1 MQKNKN
7 EVWAFFSSV
16 KLALFTFFIL
26 AITSIIGTVIPQGK
40 EMQFYVDGFGAGTAK
55 LFQLLNVPDM
65 YNSWWFISLL
75 VLFSINLIVCTI
87 DRFPNIW
94 RLITM
99 DNLAIDIGRIVKM
112 PKRQAFNSALSV
124 SEVAQAMEGFSSSW
138 KFEKAE
144 KDGGILFA
152 AQKGHWSRLGV
163 IFVHISILVIFIGAI
178 IGSVFGFKGSVMIR
192 EGGSANQIY
201 LYDANR
207 TPVPLNFE
215 LRCDRFELEIYNTG
229 APKEFTSDLVVLE
242 DGKEVLAK
250 SIEVNYP
257 LDYDGLTFYQ
267 SSYQPLEDG
276 YAVEIENDTTKVR
289 KKFYISPKK
298 PVKWAEEGITFGI
311 TNRMGPYAMGRYR
324 HKIWFNDASQKPIE
338 FWTEEGKMVSVERP
352 ATNYSFSIRQLYY
365 TGLQVTKD
373 PGVWFVY
380 IGCAMMLIGL
390 YVAFFLSHK
399 KVWIYISEEESN
411 SRLHVSGNSNKNII
425 GFENDFSAL
434 TDLLEQN
441 DSLKLT
447 RE

>member
-16 KLALFTFFIL
+16 KLALFTFFVL
-26 AITSIIGTVIPQGK
+26 AVTSIIGTVIQQGK
-40 EMQFYVDGFGAGTAK
+40 EMQYYVDTFGAGTAK

-65 YNSWWFISLL
+65 YNSWWFVSLL

-94 RLITM
+94 RLVHM
-99 DNLAIDIGRIVKM
+99 DNLAMDISRIIKM
-112 PKRQAFNSALSV
+112 PKRQAFTSDLSV
-124 SEVAQAMEGFSSSW
+124 DEIAQAVAGFSSSW
-138 KFEKAE
+138 KFERAE

-152 AQKGHWSRLGV
+152 AQKGNWSRLGV
-163 IFVHISILVIFIGAI
+163 VAVHVSILLIFAGAI
-178 IGSVFGFKGSVMIR
+178 IGSILGFKGSVMIR
-192 EGGSANQIY
+192 EGGSVEQIY
-201 LYDANR
+201 LYDANN
-207 TPVPLNFE
+207 TPKPLDFE
-215 LRCDRFELEIYNTG
+215 LRCDRFELEIYDTG
-229 APKEFTSDLVVLE
+229 APKEFISDLVVIE

-250 SIEVNYP
+250 TIEVNDP
-257 LDYDGLTFYQ
+257 LQYGGLTFYQ

-276 YAVEIENDTTKVR
+276 YAVEIGNETTKVS
-289 KKFYISPKK
+289 KKFFIRPGG
-298 PVKWAEEGITFGI
+298 PIKWEEEGLEFRII
-311 TNRMGPYAMGRYR
+311 NRMGPYAMGRYR
-324 HKIWFNDASQKPIE
+324 HKIFFDDASQRPVE
-338 FWTEEGKMVSVERP
+338 FWTEEGKKVIIERL
-352 ATNYSFSIRQLYY
+352 ATNYTFSVRQLYY

-380 IGCAMMLIGL
+380 FGCAIMLLGL

-399 KVWIYISEEESN
+399 KVWIYISGEESR
-411 SRLHVSGNSNKNII
+411 SRLHLSGTSNKNMI

-434 TDLLEQN
+434 TELFEQN